1 MLGDANMNGRVEIA
15 DAIDIANFVV
25 GKKTVAEEDLEFY
38 RKAANANGDEDGRIT
53 FADASATVK
62 IALDASASASTQSRI
77 RAAYDESA
85 DALVIGRAS
94 AGSRGTVIPVSLE
107 NAGAYVAFQADIILP
122 EGMDVEVKAADAV
135 AATHTLMTKKHAD
148 NHIRVALFNFGGN
161 AFAAGEAPVIEIVTD
176 SFVSASDIVI
186 THIIASDADAN
197 ASVLASKI
205 AATNGVAAIGLDED
219 APVKVYD
226 INGIYVSDTME
237 GLQQGTYIVR
247 QGETAKTVR
256 IRN

>member
-1 MLGDANMNGRVEIA
+1 M
-15 DAIDIANFVV
+15 
-25 GKKTVAEEDLEFY
+25 KP
-38 RKAANANGDEDGRIT
+38 
-53 FADASATVK
+53 
-62 IALDASASASTQSRI
+62 
-77 RAAYDESA
+77 
-85 DALVIGRAS
+85 
-94 AGSRGTVIPVSLE
+94 IPVSLE

-186 THIIASDADAN
+186 TDIIASDADAN
-197 ASVLASKI
+197 ASVLASKT
-205 AATNGVAAIGLDED
+205 AATNGVAAIGLDGD

-247 QGETAKTVR
+247 QGENAKTVR
-256 IRN
+256 IR